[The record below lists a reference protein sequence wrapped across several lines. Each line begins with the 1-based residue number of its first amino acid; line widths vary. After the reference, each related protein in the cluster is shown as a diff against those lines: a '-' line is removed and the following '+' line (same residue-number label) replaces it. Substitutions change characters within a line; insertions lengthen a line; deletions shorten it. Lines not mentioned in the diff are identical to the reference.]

1 MLKWQASFHGF
12 HTTRSQPKAKV
23 GKGQGDGRTCCCKGN
38 NYEQRFARTKSKKH
52 GQGKAGR
59 DCQNG
64 ISLGNVKWAG
74 GKTKSR

>member
-23 GKGQGDGRTCCCKGN
+23 GKGQWDERTCCCKGN

-52 GQGKAGR
+52 DQGKAG
-59 DCQNG
+59 QG
-64 ISLGNVKWAG
+64 LPEWHIVKEYKMG
-74 GKTKSR
+74 RR